1 MLASVATHAS
11 RSKIAPAAL
20 LELKIACDLFEAAS
34 KYGGRAG
41 KFLVRFCLLLTR
53 TKLIAQPSA
62 DIETSTDERTESL
75 QGRQQRNASE
85 YSERH
90 IQSLSVWGGER

>member
-1 MLASVATHAS
+1 MLASVATNAS

-41 KFLVRFCLLLTR
+41 KFLVGFCRLSDTLR
-53 TKLIAQPSA
+53 NKLIAQ
-62 DIETSTDERTESL
+62 TSSR
-75 QGRQQRNASE
+75 
-85 YSERH
+85 Y
-90 IQSLSVWGGER
+90 